1 MARRLSRCRCCLRP
15 SGGSTFCQGCS
26 EARSRTLFGVR
37 SLIIALWGYDGLHG
51 SRLLSGPAGLTFPAL
66 PGRAVGMT
74 AVTTESDREREL
86 AELTRLLSERGQ
98 QRPAPV
104 PVALHKIADTMR
116 RTP

>member
-1 MARRLSRCRCCLRP
+1 
-15 SGGSTFCQGCS
+15 
-26 EARSRTLFGVR
+26 
-37 SLIIALWGYDGLHG
+37 
-51 SRLLSGPAGLTFPAL
+51 
-66 PGRAVGMT
+66 MT
-74 AVTTESDREREL
+74 AVTTEWDREREL